1 MPAYSPPFRMTD
13 SITARVI
20 EIGELVGIVSADAML
35 SPDPRLRRENRIR
48 TVYSSLAIEQNTL
61 SLDQVTDVLNGRRI
75 LGPPKDIR
83 EVKNAYD
90 AYEHMANFDPGSL
103 EDLLAAHRLMMQDL
117 VPEAGRFRSGNV
129 GVYRQGQLIHAGTP
143 AAYVP
148 EVMAQLFEW
157 LRQSP
162 LHPLIK
168 SCVFHY
174 EFEFIHPFAD
184 GNGRTGRFW
193 QSLILQR
200 WKPIFAWL
208 PVETL
213 IHERQDA
220 YYQALNTANSQ
231 GESTIFVEFL
241 LTVIRDA
248 LLEIKENQS
257 RYVGINVGINVGK
270 ETAILNIL
278 RRYPRATAR
287 AMADMT
293 HLSARQVERILAR
306 LKQEGRLLRQGST
319 KSGSWQVVEDKSEG
333 ASHAR
338 I

>member
-1 MPAYSPPFRMTD
+1 MPAYSPPFHMTD
-13 SITARVI
+13 VITAHVI
-20 EIGELVGIVSADAML
+20 AIGELVGIVSVDAGL
-35 SPDPRLRRENRIR
+35 SPDPHLRRASRIR

-61 SLDQVTDVLNGRRI
+61 SLDQVTDVVNGRRV

-83 EVKNAYD
+83 EVQNAYD
-90 AYEHMANFDPGSL
+90 AYEQMAAFDPCSL

-148 EVMAQLFEW
+148 EVMAQLFDW

-162 LHPLIK
+162 QHPLIK
-168 SCVFHY
+168 SCIFHY
-174 EFEFIHPFAD
+174 EFEFIHPFSD

-193 QSLILQR
+193 QSLLLQR
-200 WKPIFAWL
+200 WKPLFAWL

-213 IHERQDA
+213 IHERQA
-220 YYQALNTANSQ
+220 GYYEALNAANTQ
-231 GESTIFVEFL
+231 GEATVFVRFML
-241 LTVIRDA
+241 SVIRDA

-257 RYVGINVGINVGK
+257 RHVGVNVGVNVGK
-270 ETAILNIL
+270 ENAVLHIL
-278 RRYPRATAR
+278 RRYPQASAR
-287 AMADMT
+287 MVADMAQ
-293 HLSARQVERILAR
+293 LSSRQVERILAQ
-306 LKQEGRLLRQGST
+306 LKRKGRLIRHGSP
-319 KSGSWQVVEDKSEG
+319 KAGYWQVMEDEPEG
-333 ASHAR
+333 APHAR

>member
-1 MPAYSPPFRMTD
+1 MPAYSPPFHMTD
-13 SITARVI
+13 VITAHVI
-20 EIGELVGIVSADAML
+20 AIGELVGIVSVDAGL
-35 SPDPRLRRENRIR
+35 SPDPHLRRESRIR

-61 SLDQVTDVLNGRRI
+61 SLDQVSDVVNGRRV

-83 EVKNAYD
+83 EVQNAYD
-90 AYEHMANFDPGSL
+90 AYEQMAAFDPCSL

-148 EVMAQLFEW
+148 EVMAQLFDW

-162 LHPLIK
+162 QHPLIK
-168 SCVFHY
+168 SCIFHY
-174 EFEFIHPFAD
+174 EFEFIHPFSD

-193 QSLILQR
+193 QSLLLQR
-200 WKPIFAWL
+200 WKPLFAWL

-213 IHERQDA
+213 IHERQA
-220 YYQALNTANSQ
+220 GYYEALNAANTQ
-231 GESTIFVEFL
+231 GEATVFVEFML
-241 LTVIRDA
+241 SVIRDA

-257 RYVGINVGINVGK
+257 RHVGVNVGVNVGK
-270 ETAILNIL
+270 ENAVLHIL
-278 RRYPRATAR
+278 RRYPQASAR
-287 AMADMT
+287 MVADMAQ
-293 HLSARQVERILAR
+293 LSSRQVERILAQ
-306 LKQEGRLLRQGST
+306 LKRKGRLIRHGSP
-319 KSGSWQVVEDKSEG
+319 KAGYWQVTEDEPEG
-333 ASHAR
+333 APHAR

>member
-1 MPAYSPPFRMTD
+1 MPAYSPPFHMTD
-13 SITARVI
+13 VITAHVI
-20 EIGELVGIVSADAML
+20 AIGELVGIVSVDAGL
-35 SPDPRLRRENRIR
+35 SPDPHLRRESRIR

-61 SLDQVTDVLNGRRI
+61 SLDQVTDVVNGRRV

-83 EVKNAYD
+83 EVQNAYD
-90 AYEHMANFDPGSL
+90 AYEQMAAFDPCSL

-148 EVMAQLFEW
+148 EVMAQLFDW

-162 LHPLIK
+162 QHPLIK
-168 SCVFHY
+168 SCIFHY
-174 EFEFIHPFAD
+174 EFEFIHPFSD

-193 QSLILQR
+193 QSLLLQR
-200 WKPIFAWL
+200 WKPLFAWL

-213 IHERQDA
+213 IHERQA
-220 YYQALNTANSQ
+220 GYYEALNAANTQ
-231 GESTIFVEFL
+231 GEATVFVEFML
-241 LTVIRDA
+241 SVIRDA

-257 RYVGINVGINVGK
+257 RHVGVNVGVNVGK
-270 ETAILNIL
+270 ENAVLHIL
-278 RRYPRATAR
+278 RRYPQASAR
-287 AMADMT
+287 MVADMAQ
-293 HLSARQVERILAR
+293 LSSRQVERILAQ
-306 LKQEGRLLRQGST
+306 LKRKGRLIRHGSP
-319 KSGSWQVVEDKSEG
+319 KAGYWQVTEDEPEG
-333 ASHAR
+333 APHAR

>member
-20 EIGELVGIVSADAML
+20 EIGELVGIVSVDAGL

-90 AYEHMANFDPGSL
+90 AYEHMENFDPGSL
-103 EDLLAAHRLMMQDL
+103 ENLLAAHRLMMQDL

-129 GVYRQGQLIHAGTP
+129 GVYRQGQLIH
-143 AAYVP
+143 
-148 EVMAQLFEW
+148 
-157 LRQSP
+157 
-162 LHPLIK
+162 
-168 SCVFHY
+168 
-174 EFEFIHPFAD
+174 
-184 GNGRTGRFW
+184 
-193 QSLILQR
+193 
-200 WKPIFAWL
+200 
-208 PVETL
+208 
-213 IHERQDA
+213 ERQDA

-231 GESTIFVEFL
+231 GESPIFVEFL

-248 LLEIKENQS
+248 LLEIKGNQS